1 MTSQAEI
8 RTLVVSALTGQTD
21 AGANVFD
28 SPSDALQE
36 DALPAI
42 TVHTGEEASE
52 LLCPYPRTTRRTL
65 PITVKVFV
73 KTQTNDQAAQAAADA
88 IACKVGEI
96 LSGERFGSILDD
108 LEFKG
113 NGEKSETA
121 GSVIASAV
129 MEFEATYFAG

>member
-1 MTSQAEI
+1 MGE
-8 RTLVVSALTGQTD
+8 TD
-21 AGANVFD
+21 ADDDVFN
-28 SPSDALQE
+28 SPSDDLGE
-36 DALPAI
+36 DVLPAI
-42 TVHTGEEASE
+42 TVHSGDEASE
-52 LLCPYPRTTRRTL
+52 LLCNYPRTTKRTL
-65 PITVKVFV
+65 PISIKAFA
-73 KTQTNDQAAQAAADA
+73 KTQTDDPDAQAAADA

-96 LSGERFGSILDD
+96 LSGERFGGVLID